1 MSIANKD
8 MVVIPPQKIGNGIR
22 YIIENAQTKCIVIS
36 PYLEIL
42 EWKEMLDAIKNAVD
56 RNVII
61 ELYIRN
67 RHNYFNKS
75 VSMLIDMGVNVFVV
89 KNLHAKVYMNE
100 RNAIISS
107 LNFVYYSYKHSHE
120 LGVFIG
126 NGNIIA
132 DIIKYNYTPLLRI
145 AYCISYKIN
154 YCISISSIA
163 DYFPELFSDLEI
175 NQA

>member
-1 MSIANKD
+1 
-8 MVVIPPQKIGNGIR
+8 
-22 YIIENAQTKCIVIS
+22 
-36 PYLEIL
+36 
-42 EWKEMLDAIKNAVD
+42 
-56 RNVII
+56 
-61 ELYIRN
+61 
-67 RHNYFNKS
+67 
-75 VSMLIDMGVNVFVV
+75 MLIDMGVNVFVV

-154 YCISISSIA
+154 YCISIPSIA

-175 NQA
+175 N